1 MIEEIDK
8 TYEQIENKIL
18 NHEIYQNV
26 KDYSKTKE
34 KIKTYLEV
42 GELLKNVNTKYGKNV
57 IKDYSKRLTKKFGKK
72 YLLVGDFEFVVGFA
86 AFAAGIYLIAS
97 HMRL

>member
-8 TYEQIENKIL
+8 TYNQIEDKIL

-34 KIKTYLEV
+34 KMKAYLEV
-42 GELLKNVNTKYGKNV
+42 GELLDGVDTKYGKNV
-57 IKDYSKRLTKKFGKK
+57 IKEYSNRLTNKFGKK
-72 YLLVGDFEFVVGFA
+72 YTVSLLYKIKQFYNIIGKVPTLSGK
-86 AFAAGIYLIAS
+86 LT
-97 HMRL
+97 

>member
-8 TYEQIENKIL
+8 TYQQIENKIL

-26 KDYSKTKE
+26 KDYSKAKE

-42 GELLKNVNTKYGKNV
+42 GELLKNVDTKYGK
-57 IKDYSKRLTKKFGKK
+57 
-72 YLLVGDFEFVVGFA
+72 
-86 AFAAGIYLIAS
+86 
-97 HMRL
+97 M